1 MSLALIAALPFLG
14 ALLPG
19 LLIRSGR
26 GVAAMASAS
35 ATLVAL
41 IGLVLHIPAV
51 LSGAVVQ
58 TRLDWLPQAG
68 LSATFRLDG
77 LALLFGF
84 VASQT
89 AARGTAR

>member
-1 MSLALIAALPFLG
+1 MSPALIAALPFLG

-41 IGLVLHIPAV
+41 IGLILHIPAV

-68 LSATFRLDG
+68 LSATFRL
-77 LALLFGF
+77 
-84 VASQT
+84 AS
-89 AARGTAR
+89 RSPRTAR